1 MVNKDVCIIYLYAAV
16 AEVTNI
22 WTLRSTY
29 CRPTEANYWQT
40 RSVARPLYDSRA
52 MWLKYV
58 SNGRNSKTNCP
69 KIFWLSWLEIPK
81 DIATKS
87 GETHVRDRTLLLC
100 KFSRWSARGIC
111 PRAKKYIFFSYR
123 GLPWGLPPYAIHFWK
138 ALVEPMLRPIWHV
151 TLRFLTFSR
160 YSQSKFGILGPLV
173 GTPKGEK
180 TCPGLISTIV
190 QHFTPI
196 GGTFAE
202 ISVTG
207 HIQI

>member
-1 MVNKDVCIIYLYAAV
+1 MWVTEEIRRQIVQKYFGCPGWRSLKISPPKVEKPTYETELY
-16 AEVTNI
+16 
-22 WTLRSTY
+22 Y
-29 CRPTEANYWQT
+29 YANFHADRRQV
-40 RSVARPLYDSRA
+40 SVP
-52 MWLKYV
+52 
-58 SNGRNSKTNCP
+58 GQ
-69 KIFWLSWLEIPK
+69 KIHI
-81 DIATKS
+81 
-87 GETHVRDRTLLLC
+87 
-100 KFSRWSARGIC
+100 
-111 PRAKKYIFFSYR
+111 FSYR